1 MKNTSATKQ
10 FATTKRRQAFTLT
23 EILIAAGVLSLFM
36 AALFSLYSGG
46 TRMSSQ
52 TMWTQNIINQL
63 KLASRQISTSIKKS
77 SYPSSLTFPGNIIE
91 NEKADF
97 ALHYFRGAMHA
108 TESADLSAG
117 GSKVLALTESTPAK
131 TGYAA
136 SENTDA
142 ELIYH
147 IFTLTSEGHLNYSR
161 FRETVG
167 GNDIQSLAR
176 GTVPP
181 PGADGVYRTTLC
193 RDVESVFCEPSSTA
207 PKSPL
212 SVRINCRIPRGNT
225 MRSETAIGNPNVA
238 LIPHNTIGGW

>member
-1 MKNTSATKQ
+1 MEKTIKKAELNRTSQ
-10 FATTKRRQAFTLT
+10 RRGFTLT

-77 SYPSSLTFPGNIIE
+77 SYPSSLTFPGNIVE
-91 NEKADF
+91 NEKPDF
-97 ALHYFRGAMHA
+97 ALHYFRGTMHA
-108 TESADLSAG
+108 TESADLAAG
-117 GSKVLALTESTPAK
+117 GSKFLALTESTPAK

-136 SENTDA
+136 SDNTDA
-142 ELIYH
+142 ELVYH
-147 IFTLTSEGHLNYSR
+147 IFSLTSEGQLNYSR

-167 GNDIQSLAR
+167 GNDIQALAR

-193 RDVESVFCEPSSTA
+193 RDVETVFCEPSSTA